1 MSDRVL
7 KCFNCGGEGHY
18 AKDCQNCTLSFMQN
32 VLKIGPTPTEEIELM
47 TEELEIEI
55 EQEVTPASIVDYQD
69 ISQENALNPER
80 KDPEKIDRERNI
92 VQQIEEKVL
101 SAIIA
106 KRVDIL
112 PETAI
117 WVTHSQFRTRSRML

>member
-1 MSDRVL
+1 
-7 KCFNCGGEGHY
+7 
-18 AKDCQNCTLSFMQN
+18 MQN

-92 VQQIEEKVL
+92 VQQIEEKAL
-101 SAIIA
+101 FAIIA
-106 KRVDIL
+106 KRVDISR
-112 PETAI
+112 ETAI
-117 WVTHSQFRTRSRML
+117 